1 MLISLLTESSIQQY
15 EQVLRQ
21 AKDLLMKYKN
31 LSLESNPVNEIV
43 DASSIIKN
51 KPSMVFSTDLNKNTV
66 ILSFF
71 YFTLKHN
78 IPYQVL
84 KEMPKDEILKDI
96 VVGMAQDTDPKN
108 FVVFCGSL
116 RK

>member
-51 KPSMVFSTDLNKNTV
+51 KPSIVSSTDLNKNTV

-71 YFTLKHN
+71 YFTFKHN